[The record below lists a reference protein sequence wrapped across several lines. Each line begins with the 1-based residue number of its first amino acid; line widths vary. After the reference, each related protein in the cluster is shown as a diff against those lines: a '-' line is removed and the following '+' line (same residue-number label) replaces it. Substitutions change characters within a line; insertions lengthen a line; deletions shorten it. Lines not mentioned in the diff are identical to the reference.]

1 MAVPILAQSDP
12 QTHSKFALSRC
23 PNKQCWGFRV
33 LPWRSRCL
41 PKTPPN
47 PIQKLPFRRPEIS
60 NLGVSGGPEGAWGW
74 SWVLLG
80 SPGGSWRAPGGLLE
94 QAAPERTFAALVSL
108 QLLMWWS
115 KQISRKPIRASTEI
129 NVVPSISIP
138 LFRAQHTASVPAAII
153 LGINRSSL
161 AQVVMFCS
169 VAVFM
174 YLPNDLQ
181 GSIGLRCPSHHIV

>member
-1 MAVPILAQSDP
+1 M
-12 QTHSKFALSRC
+12 
-23 PNKQCWGFRV
+23 

-41 PKTPPN
+41 PKTRPN
-47 PIQKLPFRRPEIS
+47 PFKIS
-60 NLGVSGGPEGAWGW
+60 ISETRSKQFWGSRAVPGGPGGGPGCSWG
-74 SWVLLG
+74 V
-80 SPGGSWRAPGGLLE
+80 PGGPGGIWRAPGGLLE

-115 KQISRKPIRASTEI
+115 KQISRKPIRESTEI

-174 YLPNDLQ
+174 YLPNDA
-181 GSIGLRCPSHHIV
+181 SS